1 MKNSEIYDHLDDLDQ
16 ESRYL
21 IHKAKEAANHAHAG
35 YSKFCVGAAL
45 MLEDGTVI
53 TGANYENASYPLS
66 MCAERV
72 ALYAAAAQHPD
83 KRITKLVVVAKK
95 KSGKELVP
103 ATSCG
108 GCRQVMLEFE
118 TNQKKPFAVVMQT
131 DDHKWIKLSSA
142 QELLPFAF
150 SRHNVAESKK
160 TPD

>member
-1 MKNSEIYDHLDDLDQ
+1 MKNPELFNQVDDLDQ

-21 IHKAKEAANHAHAG
+21 IHKAKEAAGNAHAG

-83 KRITKLVVVAKK
+83 KRITKLVVVARKK
-95 KSGKELVP
+95 GGKDLLP

-118 TNQKKPFAVVMQT
+118 SNQKKNFEVVMQT
-131 DDHKWIKLSSA
+131 NDHKWIKFPSA
-142 QELLPFAF
+142 QALLPYAF
-150 SRHNVAESKK
+150 LPHNVEASRK
-160 TPD
+160 

>member
-1 MKNSEIYDHLDDLDQ
+1 MKAPELYDSPDDLDQ

-21 IHKAKEAANHAHAG
+21 IHKAKEAANHAHDG

-45 MLEDGTVI
+45 MLEDGSVV

-72 ALYAAAAQHPD
+72 ALYAAAALHPN
-83 KRITKLVVVAKK
+83 KRITKLVVVAKRK
-95 KSGKELVP
+95 GGKELVP

-118 TNQKKPFAVVMQT
+118 SNQKKSFEVVMQGN
-131 DDHKWIKLSSA
+131 DHKWIKLPSA
-142 QELLPFAF
+142 QALLPFAF
-150 SRHNVAESKK
+150 LPHHVEGSKK
-160 TPD
+160 

>member
-1 MKNSEIYDHLDDLDQ
+1 MKEPEIFNQVDDLDQ

-21 IHKAKEAANHAHAG
+21 IHKAKEAANHAQAN

-45 MLEDGTVI
+45 MLEDGTVV

-95 KSGKELVP
+95 KGGKELVP

-118 TNQKKPFAVVMQT
+118 GNQKKPFAVVMQT
-131 DDHKWIKLSSA
+131 DDHKWIVLPSA
-142 QELLPFAF
+142 QSLLPYAF
-150 SRHNVAESKK
+150 SRHNMEGTKK
-160 TPD
+160 

>member
-1 MKNSEIYDHLDDLDQ
+1 MKDPELFEQIDDLDQ

-21 IHKAKEAANHAHAG
+21 IHKAKEAANHAHAN

-95 KSGKELVP
+95 KGGKELVP

-118 TNQKKPFAVVMQT
+118 GNQKKPFEVIMQT

-142 QELLPFAF
+142 QSLLPFAF
-150 SRHNVAESKK
+150 SRHNVEGTKK
-160 TPD
+160 